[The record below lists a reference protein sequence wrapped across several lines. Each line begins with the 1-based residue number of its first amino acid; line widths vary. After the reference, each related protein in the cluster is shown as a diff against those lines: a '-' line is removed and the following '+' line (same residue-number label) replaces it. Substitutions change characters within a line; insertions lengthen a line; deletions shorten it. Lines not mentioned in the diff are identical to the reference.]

1 AMLNQNL
8 AEFYGVEGVSGN
20 AFRPVP
26 LEEKKQRGGLLSQ
39 GSFLT
44 GHSDGVQAHTIKRAV
59 WLKEKILGDQP
70 PPPPPNVPQL
80 DPETPGF
87 EKLSLKEQLFLHRN
101 KASCM
106 DCHQKID
113 PYGVVFEN
121 YDATGRF
128 HLISNGTL
136 IDAKSQL
143 PDGTE
148 VIGIEGIKDYILQFK
163 KDEFTKALVENLFAY
178 AVGRDIGFA
187 DAEEIEHIV
196 EEVIDADYRFQT
208 AIEQIISSPSFY
220 KKELTWYNKIFG
232 G

>member
-1 AMLNQNL
+1 
-8 AEFYGVEGVSGN
+8 
-20 AFRPVP
+20 
-26 LEEKKQRGGLLSQ
+26 
-39 GSFLT
+39 
-44 GHSDGVQAHTIKRAV
+44 
-59 WLKEKILGDQP
+59 
-70 PPPPPNVPQL
+70 
-80 DPETPGF
+80 
-87 EKLSLKEQLFLHRN
+87 
-101 KASCM
+101 M

-208 AIEQIISSPSFY
+208 VIEQIIRSPSFY